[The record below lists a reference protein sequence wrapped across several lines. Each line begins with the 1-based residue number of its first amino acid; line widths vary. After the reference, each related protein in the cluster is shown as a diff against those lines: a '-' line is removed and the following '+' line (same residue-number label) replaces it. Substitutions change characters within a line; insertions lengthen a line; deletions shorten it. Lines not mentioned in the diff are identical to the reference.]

1 MNAATLHTAEAKYLL
16 PGSLR
21 EAADMAAEHQ
31 DHFRFVAGGTDVLV
45 NRFQGNE
52 ASACLIDLGRIPDL
66 QGIARADGHL
76 RIGAL
81 ETLDRLQGDPLVLA
95 EAPMLAEAARSVGAP
110 LLRKAATLGGNVL
123 CENRCLYYNQSEW
136 WRESVGYCLKCNGDI
151 CIATGGRNAC
161 FSELVSDTAP
171 ALIALDAEIEYA
183 DGEAVV
189 RRKLE
194 SIYTGD
200 GVAPRNLPPAAIV
213 TALWLPLGRGFT
225 WAFHKLRERQSLEF
239 TSLTTAMTLDS
250 GGRIKVAMAGV
261 DPRPVVVEAAATDD
275 PEAVVRKA
283 IKGARAI
290 DNDMFTRLYRR
301 EMIGV
306 YLRESFNTVTA
317 ART

>member
-1 MNAATLHTAEAKYLL
+1 MNTATLPTAEAKYLL

-21 EAADMAAEHQ
+21 EAADMAAQHQ
-31 DHFRFVAGGTDVLV
+31 GRFRFVAGGTDVLV

-52 ASACLIDLGRIPDL
+52 TSACLIDLGRIPDL
-66 QGIARADGHL
+66 KGIARADGHL

-81 ETLDRLQGDPLVLA
+81 ETLERLQGDPLVLA

-110 LLRKAATLGGNVL
+110 LLRKAATIGGNVL

-183 DGEAVV
+183 DGETVV

-200 GVAPRNLPPAAIV
+200 GVTPRNLPPAAIV
-213 TALWLPLGRGFT
+213 TALWLPLGRGFS

-250 GGRIKVAMAGV
+250 GGRIKIAMAGV

-306 YLRESFNTVTA
+306 YLRDSFNTVTA

>member
-1 MNAATLHTAEAKYLL
+1 MNTATLPTAEAKYLL

-21 EAADMAAEHQ
+21 EAAGMAAQHNGR
-31 DHFRFVAGGTDVLV
+31 FRFVAGGTDVLV

-66 QGIARADGHL
+66 KGIARTDGHL

-81 ETLDRLQGDPLVLA
+81 ETLERLQGDPLVLA

-110 LLRKAATLGGNVL
+110 LLRKAATIGGNVL

-171 ALIALDAEIEYA
+171 ALIALDTEIEYV

-189 RRKLE
+189 RKKLE
-194 SIYTGD
+194 HIYTGD

-213 TALWLPLGRGFT
+213 TALWLPLGRGFS
-225 WAFHKLRERQSLEF
+225 WAFRKLRERQSLEF

-250 GGRIKVAMAGV
+250 SGRIKVAMAGV

-317 ART
+317 ARM

>member
-1 MNAATLHTAEAKYLL
+1 MNTATLPTAEAKYLL

-21 EAADMAAEHQ
+21 EAADMAAQHHG
-31 DHFRFVAGGTDVLV
+31 HFRFVAGGTDVLV

-52 ASACLIDLGRIPDL
+52 ASTCLIDLGRIPDL
-66 QGIARADGHL
+66 HGIARAEGHL

-81 ETLDRLQGDPLVLA
+81 ETLERLQGDPLVLA

-200 GVAPRNLPPAAIV
+200 GVAPRNLPPTAIV

-250 GGRIKVAMAGV
+250 DGRIKVAMAGV

-317 ART
+317 ARM

>member
-1 MNAATLHTAEAKYLL
+1 MNAPTLPVAQAKYLL
-16 PGSLR
+16 PASLR
-21 EAADMAAEHQ
+21 EAADMAAQHPGS
-31 DHFRFVAGGTDVLV
+31 FRYVAGGTDVLV

-52 ASACLIDLGRIPDL
+52 ASTCLIDLGRIPEL
-66 QGIARADGHL
+66 KGIARVDGHL
-76 RIGAL
+76 RIGSL
-81 ETLDRLQGDPLVLA
+81 ETLDRLMKHPLVLA
-95 EAPMLAEAARSVGAP
+95 DAPMLAEAARSVGAP
-110 LLRKAATLGGNVL
+110 LLRKTATIGGNVL

-171 ALIALDAEIEYA
+171 ALIALDAEIEYT
-183 DGEAVV
+183 DGEAVM
-189 RRKLE
+189 RTPLE
-194 SIYTGD
+194 RIYTGD
-200 GVAPRNLPPAAIV
+200 GVAPRNIPPAAIV

-225 WAFHKLRERQSLEF
+225 WAFRKLRERQSLEF

-250 GGRIKVAMAGV
+250 GGRIKIAMAGV

-275 PEAVVRKA
+275 PEALVRKA

-306 YLRESFNTVTA
+306 YLRDSFNTVTA
-317 ART
+317 ARM